1 LTKCLNNLNALCAI
15 HIVRQKKKE
24 TKRGK
29 KKKKKRGKWVGGG
42 GGGEG
47 NERKNK
53 EKVIKLHT
61 EHSALSYFIP
71 FLITLSC
78 ILTSLCT
85 FMREV

>member
-1 LTKCLNNLNALCAI
+1 LCNSYS
-15 HIVRQKKKE
+15 KTKKE
-24 TKRGK
+24 RNKKGK
-29 KKKKKRGKWVGGG
+29 KEEEKKGKMGGRRW
-42 GGGEG
+42 GGEG